1 MDIPDMNNIIDQSSI
16 IKSFEFT
23 AEDVTLTLYIR
34 KTIYKDYFKMF
45 IDANVEV
52 KNKDIRKLVSEN
64 GSSVYTTLTYKNNS
78 FFWLGTNDWKGLRWK
93 SFKNETKVEYYIDL
107 KGMKDRYIEQSKFIT
122 LISNYFYESMHKFKN
137 FKILY
142 ETEIDEIYFENE
154 K

>member
-1 MDIPDMNNIIDQSSI
+1 MNNIIDQSSI

-78 FFWLGTNDWKGLRWK
+78 FFLARN
-93 SFKNETKVEYYIDL
+93 
-107 KGMKDRYIEQSKFIT
+107 
-122 LISNYFYESMHKFKN
+122 
-137 FKILY
+137 
-142 ETEIDEIYFENE
+142 
-154 K
+154 